1 MEWTLLIGS
10 AGFVALVLTGSWLS
24 DWGRRHGR
32 RGPLWSLL
40 RVFVALRWLLD
51 ALPGDRSQ
59 VELPAGNAGPPRSA
73 ETRGLAGPRARKR
86 RSRQRP

>member
-59 VELPAGNAGPPRSA
+59 VELPAGDAGP
-73 ETRGLAGPRARKR
+73 TRLAGPRARKR
-86 RSRQRP
+86 RRSRRRP